1 MCILCWNPLSY
12 ILLCHNIESPLLRRQ
27 NGFGTV
33 GVKRGGGVFGGCLG
47 GGRSSASPLRK
58 FGSGY
63 PPVLMQKIT

>member
-33 GVKRGGGVFGGCLG
+33 GAKRGGGCLG
-47 GGRSSASPLRK
+47 GVWAVGDLQPLLYENLGVGIHR
-58 FGSGY
+58 F
-63 PPVLMQKIT
+63 

>member
-27 NGFGTV
+27 NGYGKI
-33 GVKRGGGVFGGCLG
+33 GAKRGGGGGLG

-58 FGSGY
+58 FGRGY